1 MKKRIAIPYILFAA
15 TAIVALFYLFRSVGL
30 KNDLML
36 KETQQAKI
44 DESLAEYKEVMRID
58 SILLEGDYK
67 KALNAYNSELKYV
80 KDNPYR
86 IPLRIGL
93 AEQLL
98 DLKTDKTK
106 VVKDSIVS
114 NIDSIQAIEQ
124 KAKYEIKLRDS
135 LSFALE
141 KAKVQ
146 LAAMRRQL
154 GNKTLG
160 EYLKFKNKKGSL
172 MHYVGQVSNNM
183 ANGIGVAILNTGSRY
198 EGSWRNNERHGE
210 GTFFWADGEYYI
222 GSYSN
227 DLRNGLGTYYWPN
240 KEKYVGEWKDDKRNG
255 KGTFYGKDG
264 EVVTKGIWKG
274 DKLVE
279 VEK

>member
-15 TAIVALFYLFRSVGL
+15 TAGVALFYLFRSVGL
-30 KNDLML
+30 KNDLKQ
-36 KETQQAKI
+36 KETQQAEI
-44 DESLAEYKEVMRID
+44 DQSLAEFKEVMRID

-98 DLKTDKTK
+98 DLKSDNTE
-106 VVKDSIVS
+106 VIKDSVVT
-114 NIDSIQAIEQ
+114 NLDSLQLLEQ
-124 KAKYEIKLRDS
+124 KVKYDLNVRDS
-135 LSFALE
+135 LTFALE
-141 KAKVQ
+141 KTKVQ
-146 LAAMRRQL
+146 LATMRRQL
-154 GNKTLG
+154 SNKSLG

-183 ANGIGVAILNTGSRY
+183 ANGTGVAILNTGSRY
-198 EGSWRNNERHGE
+198 EGSWKNNERHGE
-210 GTFFWADGEYYI
+210 GTFYWADGEYYV

-227 DLRNGLGTYYWPN
+227 DLRNGIGTYYWPN

-264 EVVTKGIWKG
+264 EVFTKGLWKN

-279 VEK
+279 EEK